1 MKKTVYIAP
10 ECEIFA
16 MQTEGICDLTVS
28 GINGGG
34 GGLDIGDG
42 GDNNDAPGPTAKDI
56 DLWGDWAAE
65 GEEEE

>member
-16 MQTEGICDLTVS
+16 MLTEGICDLTVS

-42 GDNNDAPGPTAKDI
+42 GDNEGDDVPDPTAKGMN
-56 DLWGDWAAE
+56 LWDGWD
-65 GEEEE
+65 